1 MFEHKD
7 YIYTVYKEKSFTK
20 AANKLFI
27 SQPALSAIIKKTEEK
42 LNIQIFDRSTFPISL
57 TQEGKYYIETIEK
70 IYALEKEYNN
80 KVIDLAN
87 LNAGSFTVSGANFI
101 SSFVLSKIIQEY
113 LEKYPKIQID
123 LVESNSKE
131 LEKYLLDESVD
142 LIFDYGYD
150 NDNINADLLLNETVV
165 LCVPSSF
172 KINEE
177 LRDYQLTFKDFSNGN
192 YLEKNCKSVDLGL
205 FKDEKFIL
213 LKQGNDMGMRALE
226 LCDEAGF
233 APKCSMYLD
242 QLMTSYNMSR
252 LGMGIALVSDTL
264 IKSVSP
270 TDELLFYKIN
280 SKNTIRQ
287 LYILSKK
294 NKHLNKAM
302 LKFIQTA
309 KEIYS

>member
-70 IYALEKEYNN
+70 IYALEKDYNN

-101 SSFVLSKIIQEY
+101 SSFVLSKIIQTY
-113 LEKYPKIQID
+113 LEKFPKIQIE

-150 NDNINADLLLNETVV
+150 NDNINGDLLLNETVV

-172 KINEE
+172 KINES
-177 LRDYQLTFKDFSNGN
+177 LKDYALTSRDFLLGKHLDENFPA
-192 YLEKNCKSVDLGL
+192 VDLAL

-213 LKQGNDMGMRALE
+213 LKRGNDMGQRAFE

-233 APKCSMYLD
+233 TPKCSIYLD
-242 QLMTSYNMSR
+242 QLMTSYNMSL

-264 IKSVSP
+264 IKAVSP
-270 TDELLFYKIN
+270 TKDLLFYKIN
-280 SKNTIRQ
+280 SQNTTRQ

-294 NKHLNKAM
+294 NKHLNRAM

-309 KEIYS
+309 KEIYQ

>member
-87 LNAGSFTVSGANFI
+87 LNAGSFTVSGAHFI
-101 SSFVLSKIIQEY
+101 SSFVLSKIIQAY
-113 LEKYPKIQID
+113 LEKYPKIQIG

-142 LIFDYGYD
+142 LIFDYGYN

-165 LCVPSSF
+165 LSVPATF
-172 KINEE
+172 KINES
-177 LRDYQLTFKDFSNGN
+177 LKDYALTSSDFHSDKH
-192 YLEKNCKSVDLGL
+192 LSEDCPSVDLSL
-205 FKDEKFIL
+205 FKDENFIL
-213 LKQGNDMGMRALE
+213 LKRGNNMGRFAFE
-226 LCDEAGF
+226 LCEEAGF
-233 APKCSMYLD
+233 TPKCSIYLD
-242 QLMTSYNMSR
+242 QLMTSYNMSL

-264 IKSVSP
+264 IKAVSP
-270 TDELLFYKIN
+270 SDDLLFYKIN
-280 SKNTIRQ
+280 SQNTTRQ

-294 NKHLNKAM
+294 NKHLNRAM

-309 KEIYS
+309 KEIYQ